1 MELVG
6 LLRALRFV
14 IFGGLVLFMA
24 GLVYRLFRYGSF
36 KGANFGAVV
45 RDTVGRVEIQSYRP
59 GWSTLGLG
67 FRIGVEASA
76 LEPRDDARG
85 PHVGLMVRVRSFPL
99 GFPRLIPLV
108 LSRDEARELASLLTR
123 ASG

>member
-6 LLRALRFV
+6 LLRALRFI
-14 IFGGLVLFMA
+14 IFGGLALFAA
-24 GLVYRLFRYGSF
+24 GLVYRLLRYGSF

-59 GWSTLGLG
+59 SWSTLGLG

-76 LEPRDDARG
+76 LEPRDEARG
-85 PHVGLMVRVRSFPL
+85 PHVGLMIQVSRFPL

-108 LSRDEARELASLLTR
+108 LSRDEARERASLLTR

>member
-14 IFGGLVLFMA
+14 IFGGFVLFVV
-24 GLVYRLFRYGSF
+24 GLVYRLVRYGSF

-45 RDTVGRVEIQSYRP
+45 RETVGRVEIHSYRP
-59 GWSTLGLG
+59 TLSTLGLG
-67 FRIGVEASA
+67 LRIGVEANA
-76 LEPRDDARG
+76 LAPSDDARG
-85 PHVGLMVRVRSFPL
+85 PHVGLMVRVRTFPL

-108 LSRDEARELASLLTR
+108 LSRDDARELAALLTR